1 MAFLKLFASI
11 FVLLAISLLGFDLS
25 NATTKIPEFNLS
37 IPTAGNSWIIN
48 DSFQTS
54 NIISAEGVSNWSDSN
69 QIIRTYFYVEQPCKI
84 EIGIRVKIKSGTSK
98 IIFSFNS
105 TTEYINLSNTEFK
118 DIYFGEFNINKIGY
132 HFVELQ
138 GIQKDNDTF
147 AEVSEIL
154 LRSNANIDFVKYIKD
169 DFYFGR
175 RGPSTHLIFD
185 LPTEGI
191 DVAWFYNE
199 IIIPEGQDVI
209 GSYFMANGFQG
220 GYYGIQVNSPAERR
234 ILFSIWS
241 PYKTDDPSSIPEEF
255 KIKLLKKGEDVNTG
269 KFGNEGSGGQ
279 SYKIYTW
286 KSRTKYKFLIGAK
299 PTGDGS
305 TDYTAYFFDP
315 EVGKWDLIASFRRP
329 KTDKYLTGL
338 YSFLENFIPNTGVIS
353 RKGGFYNQWVCDA
366 DGTWHEIREAKF
378 SADQT
383 ARKGSRF
390 DYSGGVE
397 NGGFYLKNCGFTNDR
412 TEIGTDFTRT
422 KSKSEPAVD
431 FSSLE

>member
-1 MAFLKLFASI
+1 MAFPKTFAFI
-11 FVLLAISLLGFDLS
+11 FVLLATSFVGCGLS
-25 NATTKIPEFNLS
+25 NATTKLPEFNLS
-37 IPTAGNSWIIN
+37 ILTAGNSWIT
-48 DSFQTS
+48 DDTFKTS
-54 NIISAEGVSNWSDSN
+54 SIISAEGMSNWSDPN

-84 EIGIRVKIKSGTSK
+84 QIGIRAKIKSGTSK
-98 IIFSFNS
+98 ISFSFNGI
-105 TTEYINLSNTEFK
+105 TEYINMSNTESK
-118 DIYFGEFNINKIGY
+118 DFYIGEFNINETGY
-132 HFVELQ
+132 HFVELR
-138 GIQKDNDTF
+138 GVQKDKDTF

-154 LRSNANIDFVKYIKD
+154 LGSNSNIDFVKYIKD

-185 LPTEGI
+185 PPTQDI

-199 IIIPEGQDVI
+199 IEIPDGQDVI

-220 GYYGIQVNSPAERR
+220 GYFGIQVNSPSERR

-255 KIKLLKKGEDVNTG
+255 RIKLLKKGEDVNTG

-279 SYKIYTW
+279 SYKIYNW
-286 KSRTKYKFLIGAK
+286 KSRTRYKFLIGAK
-299 PTGDGS
+299 PTGGGS

-315 EVGKWDLIASFRRP
+315 EIGKWDLIASFRRP

-338 YSFLENFIPNTGVIS
+338 YSFLENFIPNTGFIS
-353 RKGGFYNQWVCDA
+353 RKGGFYNQWACDA
-366 DGTWHEIREAKF
+366 DGTWHEISEAKF

-390 DYSGGVE
+390 DYSGGVD

-412 TEIGTDFTRT
+412 TEIGTNFTRT
-422 KSKSEPAVD
+422 KSILAPAID